1 MNYDDKKHVIEYIE
15 GSKIKKFEVPKKDY
29 NLKFDKMSYND
40 VLMYIRLTKEEQAN
54 KNKNNTIKYKSLK
67 TVAAKTKDYFAQDIK
82 LMSQAERLKKIA
94 EYLISGNIQELK
106 EFLSSD
112 VFYNDPII
120 KSIMT
125 LLNNKGYTIDEIKNL
140 IKQKDNIDLYTNEI
154 ENCIVKD
161 GVQSYSFED
170 ITFKNTLG
178 DLFDLTKQV
187 NILQE
192 YTSFVPIDNTLNFKF
207 ISDTKTAFKQLYSI
221 FFKGLKFSTSEGKKA
236 SVFMSNDYV
245 TPSVYTNNYNDYLLH
260 SMEDFQLNNS
270 KIPYYFYC
278 TENQKIYINIK
289 ILYYLLQFNPTFK
302 KNNYKFVVEKLKN
315 DVVENVI
322 LIAGSAFDL
331 DNIINSLNETTDTK
345 DYYEEYVN
353 LMSDTIKR
361 FFNKEFT
368 QVVHKKKIKPKI
380 DEENYF
386 FEGDR
391 KELIE
396 DPILDSD
403 GLRPSNYPM
412 NFDEPS
418 DEYIEE
424 DDINSALEDI
434 LKIIKNI
441 KIYLLDEDKIY
452 INKIIDD
459 DTMKKIDKIKSM
471 TKILNNYDGIDEI
484 INKANEELKKEQKE
498 TIDTFDDKNYI
509 EKMDKVIDKI
519 KKLNIV
525 PNSITKN
532 INNVLAQKGKTSDKR
547 KYLILK
553 YYYKVF
559 KQISQ
564 NIETNDLKDAYK
576 HMNDNFSDSEGDTS
590 EEREK
595 EYNKII
601 EQENK
606 KGKGIFSFRRD
617 TKETLQSLLNRIIKL
632 ESTIETQNE
641 QIKQLKTGIKSIN
654 QSLSDDKRK
663 EVFGNYFS
671 NSIRDY
677 EINGA
682 LNPDKVYPKITF
694 SEFRKL
700 YNKLDSKGIM
710 ANGL

>member
-15 GSKIKKFEVPKKDY
+15 GNKVKQFTVPEKDY
-29 NLKFDKMSYND
+29 DLKFNKMSYND
-40 VLMYIRLTKEEQAN
+40 IIMYIKLTKEEE
-54 KNKNNTIKYKSLK
+54 KKKKVNTLKYKPLK
-67 TVAAKTKDYFAQDIK
+67 TVAAKTKDYFAQDLK

-112 VFYNDPII
+112 VFNDDPII

-140 IKQKDNIDLYTNEI
+140 IKRKDNIDLYTNEI
-154 ENCIVKD
+154 ENCIVKND
-161 GVQSYSFED
+161 VQSYSFED

-207 ISDTKTAFKQLYSI
+207 ISETKTAFKQLYSI
-221 FFKGLKFSTSEGKKA
+221 FFKGLKFSTSEGKKS

-302 KNNYKFVVEKLKN
+302 NNNYKFVVEKLKN

-380 DEENYF
+380 DE
-386 FEGDR
+386 R

-396 DPILDSD
+396 NPILNSD

-418 DEYIEE
+418 DEYIEKE
-424 DDINSALEDI
+424 DTNSDLENI

-459 DTMKKIDKIKSM
+459 DTMEKTDKIKSM

-484 INKANEELKKEQKE
+484 INKANEELKKE

-525 PNSITKN
+525 PNSITKK
-532 INNVLAQKGKTSDKR
+532 INNVLAQKEKTSDKR

-559 KQISQ
+559 KKISQ
-564 NIETNDLKDAYK
+564 NIETNSLKDAYK
-576 HMNDNFSDSEGDTS
+576 YINDNFSDSEGDTS
-590 EEREK
+590 EERE
-595 EYNKII
+595 I
-601 EQENK
+601 ENK
-606 KGKGIFSFRRD
+606 KGKGVFSFRRD

-632 ESTIETQNE
+632 ENRVESQNE

-654 QSLSDDKRK
+654 QSLPDDKRK

-671 NSIRDY
+671 NSIQ
-677 EINGA
+677 ENGA